1 MTIRL
6 TAEIETALAEA
17 ARLQGTTPE
26 LLALDCLRQRF
37 VPAAATNCT
46 PNAQG
51 TLADFLAGHIG
62 VFGVRPFAALCTP
75 PWLPAAATSRI
86 SGLTLLTALAST
98 RGGRPSSV

>member
-51 TLADFLAGHIG
+51 TLADFLAGHLG
-62 VFGVRPFAALCTP
+62 VLASGEVVPGGARMSEDTGGKFAA
-75 PWLPAAATSRI
+75 
-86 SGLTLLTALAST
+86 GLIQKRAQ
-98 RGGRPSSV
+98 GRL